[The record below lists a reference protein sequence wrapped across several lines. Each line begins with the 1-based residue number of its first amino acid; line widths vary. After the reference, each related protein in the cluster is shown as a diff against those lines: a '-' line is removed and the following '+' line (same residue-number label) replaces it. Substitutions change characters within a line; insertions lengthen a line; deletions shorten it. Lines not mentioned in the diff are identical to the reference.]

1 MKEIWSIQLFLEDYI
16 LIKIL
21 LVAALDWKSIFLKII
36 LSLEVSPWVLEF
48 IIKWKSM
55 NVLYLKEPTLFYNL
69 LFLYML

>member
-1 MKEIWSIQLFLEDYI
+1 MKEIWSIQLFLEEYI

-21 LVAALDWKSIFLKII
+21 LVAALDWKSMFLKII

>member
-1 MKEIWSIQLFLEDYI
+1 MKEIWSIQLFLEEYI

-21 LVAALDWKSIFLKII
+21 LVASLDWKSIFLKII

>member
-1 MKEIWSIQLFLEDYI
+1 MKEIWSIQLFLEEYI

>member
-1 MKEIWSIQLFLEDYI
+1 MKEIWSIQLFLEEYI

-48 IIKWKSM
+48 VIKWESM
-55 NVLYLKEPTLFYNL
+55 TVLYLKEPTIVL
-69 LFLYML
+69 

>member
-1 MKEIWSIQLFLEDYI
+1 MKEIWSIQLFLEEYI

-21 LVAALDWKSIFLKII
+21 LVAALDWKSII